1 MQKPLRYEC
10 DKYCVFEV
18 FRRQNFEK
26 KVPKVLSNAF
36 SYGNKRADIFVN
48 YTKEEVIISIPQTA
62 GEKIYATAEDYK
74 NGLSVVRNGEKLTI
88 APLSIVLIENEK

>member
-1 MQKPLRYEC
+1 MQKPLPYACEE
-10 DKYCVFEV
+10 YCLFEV

-48 YTKEEVIISIPQTA
+48 YTKEEVTISISQKA
-62 GEKIYATAEDYK
+62 GEKIYETAEDYK
-74 NGLSVVRNGEKLTI
+74 NGVYIVRSSEKLKI
-88 APLSIVLIENEK
+88 APLTVVLIENEK